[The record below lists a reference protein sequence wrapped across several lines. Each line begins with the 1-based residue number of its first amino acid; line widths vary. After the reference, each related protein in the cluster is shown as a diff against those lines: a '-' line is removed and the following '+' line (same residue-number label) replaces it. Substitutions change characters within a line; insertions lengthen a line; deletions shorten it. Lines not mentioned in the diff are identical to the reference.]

1 MSLFVAPAL
10 AGRHRRASF
19 RSFVCPFV
27 RSSVRTFVRP
37 SIRQHLT
44 WVSCER
50 NSSYSFAP
58 IVLKLCMCFPHGMR
72 MCMWIGHNCWINF
85 CHFFDIV
92 NLVIFHPDYIDR
104 GSFVC
109 PFVRSSV
116 RTFVRPSIRQ
126 HLTWVSC
133 ERNSSYS
140 FAPIVLKLCMCFPH
154 GMRMCMWIGH
164 NCWINFCHFFDIV
177 NLVIFHPDYIDRGYI
192 F

>member
-1 MSLFVAPAL
+1 MIFITNIVLYITVYCVFSLESPHRGDSNEHTKYTIFNIQKKITLNYQNFFSGIFVTPAL

-19 RSFVCPFV
+19 RPFV
-27 RSSVRTFVRP
+27 RSFVRPSVCP

-92 NLVIFHPDYIDR
+92 DLVIFHPDYIDR
-104 GSFVC
+104 GSF
-109 PFVRSSV
+109 F
-116 RTFVRPSIRQ
+116 TLI
-126 HLTWVSC
+126 
-133 ERNSSYS
+133 
-140 FAPIVLKLCMCFPH
+140 I
-154 GMRMCMWIGH
+154 
-164 NCWINFCHFFDIV
+164 
-177 NLVIFHPDYIDRGYI
+177 
-192 F
+192 

>member
-1 MSLFVAPAL
+1 MYDVFSFCLTYSSLGYFVQFQWIFESFCFFVAPDL

-19 RSFVCPFV
+19 RPFF
-27 RSSVRTFVRP
+27 RSFVRP

-50 NSSYSFAP
+50 NSSYSLAP

-104 GSFVC
+104 GS
-109 PFVRSSV
+109 
-116 RTFVRPSIRQ
+116 
-126 HLTWVSC
+126 L
-133 ERNSSYS
+133 
-140 FAPIVLKLCMCFPH
+140 L
-154 GMRMCMWIGH
+154 
-164 NCWINFCHFFDIV
+164 
-177 NLVIFHPDYIDRGYI
+177 
-192 F
+192 